1 VPSAKVNGTVSGLRP
16 GGWVLF
22 NGLRVGEVASLRI
35 DPEAPRQV
43 IAVIHVDKNV
53 VLRQDT
59 GVALEFQG
67 LTGNLHGDQ
76 SHICDFDAV
85 VGLR

>member
-1 VPSAKVNGTVSGLRP
+1 
-16 GGWVLF
+16 
-22 NGLRVGEVASLRI
+22 
-35 DPEAPRQV
+35 V

-59 GVALEFQG
+59 GVAIEFQG